1 MQIASWQIASI
12 SAQGLDGAGG
22 WLAGVVQLQLL
33 IFMQGLHGSQ
43 PEAITGDL
51 QGAVMAQEMF
61 GRWWAALRW
70 CEAAAAILPH
80 PPPRLLYKT
89 FREHRHHLPLGLSSL
104 PEASSPLGP
113 PPAVG
118 CAPLAWLYSMRLL
131 SKQLKLAFVHL
142 FNGSLPHVT
151 LVRKRLHWLAQP
163 SSWKP
168 SSFWLDGFQ
177 PSVSPNRALG
187 RVHGYLC
194 LSAPT
199 GGLGKK

>member
-1 MQIASWQIASI
+1 MLFYFDEVMQIASWQIASI

-80 PPPRLLYKT
+80 PPPPIALQN
-89 FREHRHHLPLGLSSL
+89 FPGAPPSPAFGVIFPPWSIISSG
-104 PEASSPLGP
+104 SPTSCGM
-113 PPAVG
+113 
-118 CAPLAWLYSMRLL
+118 C
-131 SKQLKLAFVHL
+131 
-142 FNGSLPHVT
+142 
-151 LVRKRLHWLAQP
+151 
-163 SSWKP
+163 
-168 SSFWLDGFQ
+168 
-177 PSVSPNRALG
+177 
-187 RVHGYLC
+187 
-194 LSAPT
+194 PT
-199 GGLGKK
+199 GLAV